1 MSVGDED
8 VKDEQHMNNNTA
20 DNTESVTG
28 VPQPHET
35 HSPPEIQAEI
45 APEDHDMGLQE
56 DGPKQPL
63 TAEVA
68 AQSAFLELYQ
78 RADRVR
84 RVGDTAQ

>member
-8 VKDEQHMNNNTA
+8 VNDEHAN
-20 DNTESVTG
+20 NTESVSG

-35 HSPPEIQAEI
+35 PSPPEMQAEI
-45 APEDHDMGLQE
+45 APEDHDMGLEE

-63 TAEVA
+63 SHSAEVA
-68 AQSAFLELYQ
+68 AQSAFVELYQ

-84 RVGDTAQ
+84 RGVGDTAQ